1 MAVGFPTKVDYATG
15 DVLSAGNMNDLSG
28 TVNLLQSAQFAAGKN
43 KLINGDCNVNQRSFT
58 STTTSA
64 TFGFDR
70 FKLESSGGTS
80 TYTSEAFTAGAAPVS
95 GYESKNFMRLVTSGQ
110 SGVSNFSGISQPVED
125 VRTFAGQTV
134 TFSVYAKASS
144 GTPNIGFNVEQAFGT
159 GGSATVPTSAAV
171 QAITTSWAR
180 YSFTIN
186 VPSIAGKTIGT
197 GAPQLNT
204 RVFTSAGTSIS
215 GAGYPAVGIQNV
227 TIDLWGWQLEAG
239 STASPFQTATGTIQG
254 ELAACQRY
262 YYRVSGGAAYN
273 PLTPSGFSVSTTGF
287 YGVVPFPNT
296 MRIAPTA
303 VEQTGTAANYSV
315 NEAGSGFTCSAV
327 PSFINA
333 TVNMATTAFT
343 FASGLTVGRGGFG
356 RNDNNTTAF
365 LGWSAEL

>member
-1 MAVGFPTKVDYATG
+1 MPVGFPTKVNYATG
-15 DVLSAGNMNDLSG
+15 DVLSATNMNDLSG
-28 TVNLLQSAQFAAGKN
+28 TVNLLESAQYAAGKN
-43 KLINGDCNVNQRSFT
+43 KLINGDCNINQRAFT
-58 STTTSA
+58 STTTTA

-70 FKLESSGGTS
+70 FKLEATGGTS
-80 TYTSEAFTAGAAPVS
+80 TYSAQTFTAGTAPVS

-110 SGVSNFSGISQPVED
+110 SAVGDFAGISQPIED

-144 GTPNIGFNVEQAFGT
+144 GTPNIGFCVEQAFGT
-159 GGSATVPTSAAV
+159 GGSATVPTSATV

-197 GAPQLNT
+197 GALQLNT

-239 STASPFQTATGTIQG
+239 STASAFQTATGTIQG

-262 YYRVSGGAAYN
+262 YWRSSTQSTYATHGFG
-273 PLTPSGFSVSTTGF
+273 TGFSGSLVTI
-287 YGVVPFPNT
+287 GVKVPVT
-296 MRIAPTA
+296 MRIAPTVIDFSNLQVTDISTNISTSSITFTASTVTSNEYICVDAA
-303 VEQTGTAANYSV
+303 VS
-315 NEAGSGFTCSAV
+315 GSTQFR
-327 PSFINA
+327 PYF
-333 TVNMATTAFT
+333 
-343 FASGLTVGRGGFG
+343 L
-356 RNDNNTTAF
+356 RNNNNTSGYIGF
-365 LGWSAEL
+365 SAEL